1 MDIEFVGNSDW
12 EEQVLNAERPV
23 LVEFWSPTCAV
34 CMTMEPRLQRVIEDY
49 VDRADFFRVD
59 VSEEEDMMWA
69 YEVASTPT
77 FIAFRDTEPVGALY
91 GEVDRT
97 EIANLLE
104 DAIAGG

>member
-1 MDIEFVGNSDW
+1 M
-12 EEQVLNAERPV
+12 EEKKGLIDRILKSARDDDRGPAGKVQRKKI
-23 LVEFWSPTCAV
+23 T
-34 CMTMEPRLQRVIEDY
+34 LQDLRRVIEDY
-49 VDRADFFRVD
+49 VERADFFRVD